1 MRRSKLA
8 SVLQEARSEAPGQ
21 FKPTTLGEEMLSARS
36 DTRREHNRNI
46 YHVIPVTGA
55 AIDGRP
61 FAEGKASSYK
71 EIAPGVFVPF
81 TVAGITVKGQG
92 PQVRVTVNPHGDMNV
107 PMLVYHTGAAVVRI
121 TVASIAAKYCV
132 TDVQRQEPLYLVLA
146 LNNADVVADLAYSV
160 SEKSCSGT
168 TVPVQFIAAASKGE
182 DLSALEWGNSRATEA
197 FKAAVRKG
205 LCRGA
210 QVSGILDPILVAH
223 EQKVR
228 AHSKKLWAGQAAPTW
243 SDVARRAPRARA
255 RPSRAAAARPS
266 QTAAA
271 RPSRVQPS
279 RARSA
284 RAAPV
289 QDSDASS
296 DAPSSSASPATSSS
310 SAASTDSDATPKKQG
325 TSKRGFKKSGRKG
338 KQKARVRRG

>member
-1 MRRSKLA
+1 M
-8 SVLQEARSEAPGQ
+8 LQEARSEAPGQ

-81 TVAGITVKGQG
+81 TVAGITMKDAG
-92 PQVRVTVNPHGDMNV
+92 PRVVVAVNPYGDKYV
-107 PMLVYHTGAAVVRI
+107 SMLVHHTGAAVVRI
-121 TVASIAAKYCV
+121 TVESINATHGV
-132 TDVQRQEPLYLVLA
+132 SEQQRAEPLYLVLA

-168 TVPVQFIAAASKGE
+168 TVPVDFIAAKLKGLE
-182 DLSALEWGNSRATEA
+182 DLSDIAWGRARATAAFEA
-197 FKAAVRKG
+197 AFRKG
-205 LCRGA
+205 LCRGT
-210 QVSGILDPILVAH
+210 QVPGILNPILVAH

-228 AHSKKLWAGQAAPTW
+228 AHSKKLWAGQAARTW
-243 SDVARRAPRARA
+243 ADVARDTASAQA

-266 QTAAA
+266 HAA
-271 RPSRVQPS
+271 STV
-279 RARSA
+279 
-284 RAAPV
+284 AAH
-289 QDSDASS
+289 DSDYASS
-296 DAPSSSASPATSSS
+296 WDSNASATSSS
-310 SAASTDSDATPKKQG
+310 SSSPGDRDSNATPKKQG
-325 TSKRGFKKSGRKG
+325 TSKRGSKKSGRKG
-338 KQKARVRRG
+338 EDKARVRRG

>member
-1 MRRSKLA
+1 M
-8 SVLQEARSEAPGQ
+8 LQEARSEWPGQ
-21 FKPTTLGEEMLSARS
+21 FKPTTLREEMLSARS
-36 DTRREHNRNI
+36 DSRRAHNENI

-81 TVAGITVKGQG
+81 TVAGITMKDAG
-92 PQVRVTVNPHGDMNV
+92 PRVVVAVNPYGDKYV
-107 PMLVYHTGAAVVRI
+107 PMLVHHTGAAVVRI
-121 TVASIAAKYCV
+121 TVESINATHGV
-132 TDVQRQEPLYLVLA
+132 SEQQRAEPLYLVLA

-168 TVPVQFIAAASKGE
+168 TVPVHIMAAALNNE
-182 DLSALEWGNSRATEA
+182 DLSDIEWSGARATEA

-205 LCRGA
+205 LCRGT
-210 QVSGILDPILVAH
+210 QVPGILNPILVAH

-228 AHSKKLWAGQAAPTW
+228 AHSKKLWAGQAARTW
-243 SDVARRAPRARA
+243 ADVARPSQAAAA
-255 RPSRAAAARPS
+255 RPSRAASARAAS
-266 QTAAA
+266 T
-271 RPSRVQPS
+271 
-279 RARSA
+279 

-296 DAPSSSASPATSSS
+296 DAPSSSA
-310 SAASTDSDATPKKQG
+310 ASTDNNATPKKQG
-325 TSKRGFKKSGRKG
+325 TSKRGSKKSGRKG
-338 KQKARVRRG
+338 KDTARVRRG

>member
-1 MRRSKLA
+1 M
-8 SVLQEARSEAPGQ
+8 LQEARSEAPGQ
-21 FKPTTLGEEMLSARS
+21 FKPTTLREEMLSARS
-36 DTRREHNRNI
+36 DSRRAHNENI

-81 TVAGITVKGQG
+81 TVAGITMKDDG
-92 PQVRVTVNPHGDMNV
+92 PQVVVAVNPHGHKYFS
-107 PMLVYHTGAAVVRI
+107 MLVHHTGAAVVRI
-121 TVASIAAKYCV
+121 TVASIHAKHGV
-132 TDVQRQEPLYLVLA
+132 TDAQRQEPLYLVLA

-168 TVPVQFIAAASKGE
+168 TVPVHIMAAALNNE
-182 DLSALEWGNSRATEA
+182 DLSDIAWGRARATAA
-197 FKAAVRKG
+197 FEAAVRKG
-205 LCRGA
+205 LCRGT
-210 QVSGILDPILVAH
+210 QVPGILDPILVAH

-228 AHSKKLWAGQAAPTW
+228 AHSKKLWAGQAARTW
-243 SDVARRAPRARA
+243 ADVARRAPRARA
-255 RPSRAAAARPS
+255 RPSRAAGARPS
-266 QTAAA
+266 QAAAA
-271 RPSRVQPS
+271 RPSRVRPL
-279 RARSA
+279 RAASA

-296 DAPSSSASPATSSS
+296 DASSDAPPS
-310 SAASTDSDATPKKQG
+310 SAASADSDATPKEQG

-338 KQKARVRRG
+338 KNKARVRRG

>member
-1 MRRSKLA
+1 M
-8 SVLQEARSEAPGQ
+8 LQEARSEAPGQ

-46 YHVIPVTGA
+46 YHVIPATGA

-81 TVAGITVKGQG
+81 TVAGITMKDAS
-92 PQVRVTVNPHGDMNV
+92 PRVRVAVNPHGHKIV
-107 PMLVYHTGAAVVRI
+107 PMLVHHTAAAVVRI
-121 TVASIAAKYCV
+121 TVESIHAKHGV
-132 TDVQRQEPLYLVLA
+132 TRQQLAEPLYFVSSLD
-146 LNNADVVADLAYSV
+146 NPDVVADMAGV
-160 SEKSCSGT
+160 SDESGNGT
-168 TVPVQFIAAASKGE
+168 TIPVHIMAAKLKGLE
-182 DLSALEWGNSRATEA
+182 DLSDIAWRSGGAGIRTGGPEARATDA

-205 LCRGA
+205 LCRGT
-210 QVSGILDPILVAH
+210 QVPGILDPILVAH

-228 AHSKKLWAGQAAPTW
+228 AHSKKLWAGQAARTW
-243 SDVARRAPRARA
+243 ADVARRAPQARA

-266 QTAAA
+266 RAA
-271 RPSRVQPS
+271 
-279 RARSA
+279 SA

-289 QDSDASS
+289 QDSSSSDSDASS
-296 DAPSSSASPATSSS
+296 WDSNASSSSSSPDAPPS
-310 SAASTDSDATPKKQG
+310 SAASADSDATPKEQG

-338 KQKARVRRG
+338 KHKARVRLG